1 MPDVKNL
8 ILDLGGVLLNL
19 DYKRT
24 KQAFADLG
32 VPDFDAHYTQ
42 FKGSP
47 LFDELETG
55 KVSPEAFYD
64 ALRAGTGLTLTNAQI
79 EGAWNAMLLDFPVER
94 LALLE
99 ALRKKYRLFLLSN
112 TNAIHHEAF
121 QKTYREATGRA
132 SLDDLFDKAYYSH
145 LMGARKPDEEPFR
158 MILEEQGLK
167 AGETLFVDDT
177 LPNLAGAHNL
187 GIQTIHLQ
195 APMKLEDLGLI

>member
-1 MPDVKNL
+1 MSRPKNL

-47 LFDELETG
+47 LFDDLETG
-55 KVSPEAFYD
+55 KVSPAAFFE
-64 ALRAGTGLTLTNAQI
+64 ALRAHTALSLTDGQIAQ
-79 EGAWNAMLLDFPVER
+79 AWNAMLLDFPKSR
-94 LALLE
+94 MALLKE
-99 ALRKKYRLFLLSN
+99 LKGRYRLFLLSN

-121 QKTYREATGRA
+121 QKTCKETTGEN
-132 SLDDLFDKAYYSH
+132 LDDFFEKAYYSH
-145 LMGARKPDEEPFR
+145 LMGARKPDAEPFR

-167 AGETLFVDDT
+167 GEETLFVDDT
-177 LPNLAGAHNL
+177 LPNLAGAVKT
-187 GIQTIHLQ
+187 GMQTIHLQ
-195 APMKLEDLGLI
+195 PPMTLEGLGL

>member
-1 MPDVKNL
+1 MPEVKNL

-19 DYKRT
+19 DYKKT

-32 VPDFDAHYTQ
+32 IADFDAHYTQ

-55 KVSPEAFYD
+55 KVSPAAFYD
-64 ALRAGTGLTLTNAQI
+64 AMRAGTGLALADAEI
-79 EGAWNAMLLDFPVER
+79 EKAWNAMLLDFPSER

-99 ALRKKYRLFLLSN
+99 SLRRRYRLFLLSN

-121 QKTYREATGRA
+121 QRIYREATGRV
-132 SLDDLFDKAYYSH
+132 SLDDLFEKAYYSH

-158 MILEEQGLK
+158 MILDEQGLI

-187 GIQTIHLQ
+187 GIQTVHLQ
-195 APMKLEDLGLI
+195 PPMKLEDLDI